1 MKKQYELTII
11 ADPDM
16 DYRESNDKIE
26 TVINK
31 YECEIEQKWHDGK
44 KRLAYPINNKEIGIY
59 VSYNINMPEENAN
72 KLSKELDDMENVIR
86 YLLVRVMK

>member
-11 ADPDM
+11 ADPDI

-31 YECEIEQKWHDGK
+31 YECEIEQKWYDGK
-44 KRLAYPINNKEIGIY
+44 KRLAYPINNKETGIY
-59 VSYNINMPEENAN
+59 ISYNINMPEENAF
-72 KLSKELDDMENVIR
+72 KLSKELDDMENVMR
-86 YLLVRVMK
+86 YLLVTERE